1 MLGILNNEAATTI
14 AETQEEKTFRL
25 LVHQAEQLNS
35 IRRMMKFFTIVAVI
49 GLVVGLLLVVTNIH

>member
-14 AETQEEKTFRL
+14 ETQEEKTFRL

-35 IRRMMKFFTIVAVI
+35 IRCMMKFFTIVAVI
-49 GLVVGLLLVVTNIH
+49 GLVVGLLFVLTHIR